1 MHMAPCIP
9 AEIPFPDVP
18 GDMSFEAQDLITKLL
33 RPNPRQ
39 RPSVDQ
45 IKVMPDHNRQM
56 MHTHN
61 ARVSGCCT
69 SQMCRTLHGEGTQD
83 APSAGSCL
91 MFFQVSSLASEQM
104 ALHG

>member
-1 MHMAPCIP
+1 MANLQGARRHEQIAPNDVHTHMGYTWRP

-45 IKVMPDHNRQM
+45 IKVTSDHNRQM

-61 ARVSGCCT
+61 ALVIGCCT
-69 SQMCRTLHGEGTQD
+69 SQMCRKLHG
-83 APSAGSCL
+83 
-91 MFFQVSSLASEQM
+91 
-104 ALHG
+104 